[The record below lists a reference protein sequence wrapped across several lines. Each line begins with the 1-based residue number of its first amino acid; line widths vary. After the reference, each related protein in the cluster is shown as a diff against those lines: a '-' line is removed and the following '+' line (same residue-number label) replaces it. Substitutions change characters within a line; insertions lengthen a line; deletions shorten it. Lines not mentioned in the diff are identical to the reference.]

1 MRCKSV
7 GEGVQ
12 RLDIHQKVQGTRK
25 YPQDFNMEGQ
35 LYAKV
40 VWSAHPHAVVKKIDV
55 TAAEVAPGV
64 VKVLTYKDVP
74 VNEYGINIRDQH
86 VLAPEGG
93 KVRWVGDRIAIV
105 VAQTRAQAERAAR
118 LVEVEYEPLPVVTDP
133 RQAMQP
139 GAPLVHEDRDSNILR
154 HIPIRKGDV
163 EQGFAQADVIVEGYY
178 TTHYV
183 EHAYMQPDA
192 ALGFIDDQG
201 RVTVISACQWPHDDL
216 HQIAHMLDL
225 PKDQLREI
233 VPSVGGAF
241 GGREDMYIQH
251 LAALCAFVLRR
262 PVKIIFDREEVTQRT
277 GKRHPFYMRHRT
289 GATRDGR
296 LVAAEVELI
305 SDAGA
310 YASTSIPVLNN
321 AATFAVGPYKV
332 PNARI
337 DAYTV
342 YTNNAVTMAMRGFG
356 ATQPPMGY
364 ESQMDK
370 LAEALGMDPV
380 ELRMK
385 NLLEPGDIAVTG
397 NVMSGETGVRETLRQ
412 AALAAGWRQESERWI
427 KPELGSPSAPYKRRG
442 IGVAVAYKNVGYSL
456 GFDDKASAHVTLTLA
471 ESGEITRALVKIAS
485 VEVGQGVLTALAQI
499 AADTLGV
506 DVSKVRMAYLDTA
519 DTPDAGSSSAS
530 RHVFISGN
538 AVHRACLMAK
548 EKWEAALRAETG
560 EPHVEAE
567 YTFRGRSVRATTPF
581 APETGE
587 CEPHISYSFATQI
600 ALVEVDTETGETDIL
615 KFWTAA
621 DAGKVVNP
629 PMYFGQQAGGVHMGV
644 GYALTEHYIQQDSR
658 PRTRRFSEYHI
669 PTVLDMPRQF
679 ESIAV
684 ESAPD
689 PNGPFGATGLGE
701 TPTLPT
707 APAITNAIHDAVGVW
722 IDDLPANAERV
733 WHALQAHTAKVQH
746 KRN

>member
-1 MRCKSV
+1 MRHRIV
-7 GEGVQ
+7 GKGVQ
-12 RLDIHQKVQGTRK
+12 RLDIYQKVRGARK

-35 LYAKV
+35 LYARV
-40 VWSAHPHAVVKKIDV
+40 VWSAHPHAMVKRIDIA
-55 TAAEVAPGV
+55 AAEAAPGV

-74 VNEYGINIRDQH
+74 VNEYGINIHDQH
-86 VLAPEGG
+86 VLAAEGG

-105 VAQTRAQAERAAR
+105 VAETHAQAERAAE
-118 LVEVEYEPLPVVTDP
+118 LVQVEYELLPVVTDP
-133 RQAMQP
+133 RQAMRP
-139 GAPLVHEDRDSNILR
+139 EAPLVHEDHENNVLH
-154 HIPIRKGDV
+154 HISIRRGDV
-163 EQGFAQADVIVEGYY
+163 EQGFAQADVIVESDY
-178 TTHYV
+178 TTHFV

-192 ALGFIDDQG
+192 ALGYIDEQG
-201 RVTVISACQWPHDDL
+201 RVTVISSCQWPHDDL
-216 HQIAHMLDL
+216 HQIARMLNL
-225 PKDQLREI
+225 PEDSLREI

-277 GKRHPFYMRHRT
+277 GKRHPFYMRYRT

-321 AATFAVGPYKV
+321 AVTFAVGPYKV
-332 PNARI
+332 PNARVA
-337 DAYTV
+337 AYTV
-342 YTNNAVTMAMRGFG
+342 HTNNAVTMAMRGFG

-370 LAEALGMDPV
+370 LAQALGMDPV

-385 NLLEPGDIAVTG
+385 NLLEPGDVAVTG
-397 NVMSGETGVRETLRQ
+397 NVMTGETGVRETLHQ
-412 AALAAGWRQESERWI
+412 AALAAGWREESDHWI
-427 KPELGSPSAPYKRRG
+427 KPDIGVPSAPHKRRG
-442 IGVAVAYKNVGYSL
+442 IGVAVAYKNVGFSL
-456 GFDDKASAHVTLTLA
+456 GFDDRSSAHVELTLA
-471 ESGEITRALVKIAS
+471 ESGEIARALVKIAS

-506 DVSKVRMAYLDTA
+506 DLGRVRMAYVDTA
-519 DTPDAGSSSAS
+519 NVPDAGSSSAS
-530 RHVFISGN
+530 RHVFMSGG
-538 AVHRACLMAK
+538 AVHRACQAAK
-548 EKWEAALRAETG
+548 EKWEAVLRAESG
-560 EPHVEAE
+560 ETHIEAK

-581 APETGE
+581 APETGQ
-587 CEPHISYSFATQI
+587 CEPHISYSYATQI

-615 KFWTAA
+615 RFWAAA

-629 PMYFGQQAGGVHMGV
+629 PLYFGQQAGGVHMGV
-644 GYALTEHYIQQDSR
+644 GYALTENYIQQDGR
-658 PRTRRFSEYHI
+658 PHTRRFSEYHI
-669 PTVLDMPRQF
+669 PTVLDMPREFQ
-679 ESIAV
+679 SIAV

-707 APAITNAIHDAVGVW
+707 APAITNAIHDAAGVW

-733 WHALQAHTAKVQH
+733 WRALQGHTAKE
-746 KRN
+746 

>member
-1 MRCKSV
+1 MRYRAV
-7 GEGVQ
+7 GESVQ
-12 RLDIHQKVQGTRK
+12 RLDIHQKVQGSRK

-40 VWSAHPHAVVKKIDV
+40 VWSAHPHALVKKVDIA
-55 TAAEVAPGV
+55 AAEAAPGV

-74 VNEYGINIRDQH
+74 VNEYGINIADQH

-93 KVRWVGDRIAIV
+93 KVRWVGDRIVIV
-105 VAQTRAQAERAAR
+105 VAETQAQAERAAE
-118 LVEVEYEPLPVVTDP
+118 LVQVAYEPLPVVTDP

-139 GAPLVHEDRDSNILR
+139 GAPLVHEDRESNILH
-154 HIPIRKGDV
+154 HIPVRKGDM

-192 ALGFIDDQG
+192 ALGYIDDQG
-201 RVTVISACQWPHDDL
+201 RVTVISSCQWPHDDL
-216 HQIAHMLDL
+216 HQMAHILDL
-225 PKDQLREI
+225 PEDSLREI

-241 GGREDMYIQH
+241 GGREDMHIQH
-251 LAALCAFVLRR
+251 LAALGAFVLRR
-262 PVKIIFDREEVTQRT
+262 PIKIIFDREEVTQRT
-277 GKRHPFYMRHRT
+277 GKRHPFYLRHRT
-289 GATRDGR
+289 GATGDGR
-296 LVAAEVELI
+296 LVAAEVEVI

-310 YASTSIPVLNN
+310 YASTSIPVLAN

-332 PNARI
+332 PNARV
-337 DAYTV
+337 DAYAV

-356 ATQPPMGY
+356 ATQVPMGY
-364 ESQMDK
+364 EPQMDK

-385 NLLEPGDIAVTG
+385 NLLEPGDVAVTG
-397 NVMSGETGVRETLRQ
+397 NVMTEETGVKETLRQ
-412 AALAAGWRQESERWI
+412 AALAAGWRQEGERWV
-427 KPELGSPSAPYKRRG
+427 KPELGAPSAPHKRRG
-442 IGVAVAYKNVGYSL
+442 IGVAIGYKNVGYSL
-456 GFDDKASAHVTLTLA
+456 GFEDKSSAHVELTLA
-471 ESGEITRALVKIAS
+471 ESGEIARALVKIAS

-506 DVSKVRMAYLDTA
+506 DLSKVRMAYLDTA
-519 DTPDAGSSSAS
+519 NVPDAGSSSAS
-530 RHVFISGN
+530 RHVFMSGG
-538 AVHRACLMAK
+538 AVHRACQAAR
-548 EKWEAALRAETG
+548 EKWEAVLRAETG
-560 EPHVEAE
+560 ETHVETE

-581 APETGE
+581 APETGQ
-587 CEPHISYSFATQI
+587 CEPHISYSYATQI
-600 ALVEVDTETGETDIL
+600 ALVEVDTETGETDL
-615 KFWTAA
+615 LHFWAAA

-644 GYALTEHYIQQDSR
+644 GYALTEHYIQREGR

-679 ESIAV
+679 QSIAV

-707 APAITNAIHDAVGVW
+707 APAITNAIHDAAGVW

-733 WHALQAHTAKVQH
+733 WRALQGHLE
-746 KRN
+746 RP

>member
-1 MRCKSV
+1 MRHKTV

-12 RLDIHQKVQGTRK
+12 RLDIHQKVQGSRK
-25 YPQDFNMEGQ
+25 YPQDFSMEGQ

-40 VWSAHPHAVVKKIDV
+40 VWSAHPHAIVKKVDIA
-55 TAAEVAPGV
+55 AAEAAPGV
-64 VKVLTYKDVP
+64 VKVLTYEDVP
-74 VNEYGINIRDQH
+74 VNEYGINIADQH

-105 VAQTRAQAERAAR
+105 VAETQAQAERAAE
-118 LVEVEYEPLPVVTDP
+118 LVQVEYEPLPVVTDP
-133 RQAMQP
+133 RQAMQL
-139 GAPLVHEDRDSNILR
+139 GAPLVHEDRESNILH
-154 HIPIRKGDV
+154 HIPIRRGDV
-163 EQGFAQADVIVEGYY
+163 EQGFAQADVIVESYY

-192 ALGFIDDQG
+192 ALGYIDDQG

-225 PKDQLREI
+225 PEDSLREI

-241 GGREDMYIQH
+241 GGREDMHIQH

-277 GKRHPFYMRHRT
+277 GKRHPFYLRHRT
-289 GATRDGR
+289 GATRDGQ
-296 LVAAEVELI
+296 LVAAEVEVI

-310 YASTSIPVLNN
+310 YASTSIIVLNN
-321 AATFAVGPYKV
+321 AATFALGPYKV

-342 YTNNAVTMAMRGFG
+342 HTNNAVTMAMRGFG

-397 NVMSGETGVRETLRQ
+397 NVMTEETGVKETLHQ
-412 AALAAGWRQESERWI
+412 AALAAGWRQEGERWV
-427 KPELGSPSAPYKRRG
+427 KPELGAPSAPHKGRG
-442 IGVAVAYKNVGYSL
+442 IGVAIGYKNVGFSL
-456 GFDDKASAHVTLTLA
+456 GFDDKSSAHVELTLA
-471 ESGEITRALVKIAS
+471 ESGEIARVLVKIAS

-506 DVSKVRMAYLDTA
+506 DLSRVRLAYLDTA
-519 DTPDAGSSSAS
+519 NVPDAGSSSAS
-530 RHVFISGN
+530 RHVFVSGG
-538 AVHRACLMAK
+538 AVHRACLAAR
-548 EKWEAALRAETG
+548 EKWEAVLRAETG
-560 EPHVEAE
+560 ETHVETE

-581 APETGE
+581 APETGQ
-587 CEPHISYSFATQI
+587 CEPHISYSYATQI

-615 KFWTAA
+615 HFWAVA

-644 GYALTEHYIQQDSR
+644 GYALTEHYIQQDGR

-669 PTVLDMPRQF
+669 PTVLDMPHQF
-679 ESIAV
+679 QSIAV

-733 WHALQAHTAKVQH
+733 WWALQAHARKELIAL
-746 KRN
+746 

>member
-1 MRCKSV
+1 MRRKTV

-12 RLDIHQKVQGTRK
+12 RLDIHQKVQGARK

-40 VWSAHPHAVVKKIDV
+40 VWSAYPHAIVKKIDI
-55 TAAEVAPGV
+55 TAAETAPGV
-64 VKVLTYKDVP
+64 VKVLTYRDVP
-74 VNEYGINIRDQH
+74 LNEYGINIADQH

-105 VAQTRAQAERAAR
+105 VAEAQAQAERAAE
-118 LVEVEYEPLPVVTDP
+118 LAQVEYEPLPVVIDP

-139 GAPLVHEDRDSNILR
+139 GTPLVHEDRESNILH
-154 HIPIRKGDV
+154 HISIRRGDV
-163 EQGFAQADVIVEGYY
+163 EQGFAQAGVIVEGYY

-192 ALGFIDDQG
+192 ALGYIDDQG
-201 RVTVISACQWPHDDL
+201 RVTVISSCQWPHDDL
-216 HQIAHMLDL
+216 HQIAHMLNL
-225 PKDQLREI
+225 PEDSLREI

-241 GGREDMYIQH
+241 GGREDMHIQH
-251 LAALCAFVLRR
+251 LVALCAFVLRR

-296 LVAAEVELI
+296 LVAAEVEVI

-310 YASTSIPVLNN
+310 YASTSIPVLAN

-332 PNARI
+332 PNASVE
-337 DAYTV
+337 AYAV

-356 ATQPPMGY
+356 ATQVPMGY

-380 ELRMK
+380 ALRMK

-397 NVMSGETGVRETLRQ
+397 NVMTKETGVKETLRQ
-412 AALAAGWRQESERWI
+412 AALSAGWRQEGESWI
-427 KPELGSPSAPYKRRG
+427 KPEIGAPSAPHKRRG
-442 IGVAVAYKNVGYSL
+442 IGVAVGYKNVGYSL
-456 GFDDKASAHVTLTLA
+456 GFDDKSSAHVELTLA
-471 ESGEITRALVKIAS
+471 ESGEIARALVKIAA

-506 DVSKVRMAYLDTA
+506 DLSKVRMAYLDTA
-519 DTPDAGSSSAS
+519 NVPDAGSSSAS
-530 RHVFISGN
+530 RHVFMSGN
-538 AVHRACLMAK
+538 AVHRACQAAK
-548 EKWEAALRAETG
+548 ERWEAVLRAETG
-560 EPHVEAE
+560 ETHVKTE
-567 YTFRGRSVRATTPF
+567 YTFWGRSVRLTTPF
-581 APETGE
+581 DPQTGE
-587 CEPHISYSFATQI
+587 CEPHISYTYATQI

-615 KFWTAA
+615 NFWTAA

-629 PMYFGQQAGGVHMGV
+629 QMYFGQQAGGVHMGV
-644 GYALTEHYIQQDSR
+644 GYALTEHYIQQDGR

-669 PTVLDMPRQF
+669 PTVLDMPREF

-689 PNGPFGATGLGE
+689 PNGPFGATGMGE
-701 TPTLPT
+701 TTTLPT
-707 APAITNAIHDAVGVW
+707 APAITNAIHDAVKVW
-722 IDDLPANAERV
+722 IDDLPAIPERV
-733 WHALQAHTAKVQH
+733 WRALQGHAVEE
-746 KRN
+746 

>member
-1 MRCKSV
+1 
-7 GEGVQ
+7 VQ
-12 RLDIHQKVQGTRK
+12 RLDIHQKVRGSRK
-25 YPQDFNMEGQ
+25 YPQDFNMEDQ
-35 LYAKV
+35 FYAKV
-40 VWSAHPHAVVKKIDV
+40 VWSAHPHAIVKKVDI
-55 TAAEVAPGV
+55 TAAEAAPGV

-74 VNEYGINIRDQH
+74 INEYGINIADQH

-105 VAQTRAQAERAAR
+105 VAETQAQAERAAE
-118 LVEVEYEPLPVVTDP
+118 LVRVEYEPLPVVTDP
-133 RQAMQP
+133 RQAMQA
-139 GAPLVHEDRDSNILR
+139 GASLVHEDRESNILH
-154 HIPIRKGDV
+154 HIPVRKGDV
-163 EQGFAQADVIVEGYY
+163 EQGFAQADVIVESYY

-192 ALGFIDDQG
+192 ALGYIDDQG
-201 RVTVISACQWPHDDL
+201 RVTVISSCQWPHDDL

-225 PKDQLREI
+225 PEDSLREI

-241 GGREDMYIQH
+241 GGREDMHIQH
-251 LAALCAFVLRR
+251 LAALGAFVLRR
-262 PVKIIFDREEVTQRT
+262 PIKIIFDREEVTQRT
-277 GKRHPFYMRHRT
+277 GKRHPFYLRHRT
-289 GATRDGR
+289 GATHDGR
-296 LVAAEVELI
+296 LIAAEVEVI

-310 YASTSIPVLNN
+310 YASTSIPVLAN

-332 PNARI
+332 PNARV
-337 DAYTV
+337 DAYAV

-356 ATQPPMGY
+356 ATQVPMGY
-364 ESQMDK
+364 EPQMDK

-385 NLLEPGDIAVTG
+385 NLLEPGDLAVTG
-397 NVMSGETGVRETLRQ
+397 NVMTEETGVKETLRQ
-412 AALAAGWRQESERWI
+412 AALAAGWRQEGERWV
-427 KPELGSPSAPYKRRG
+427 KPELGAPSAPHKRRG
-442 IGVAVAYKNVGYSL
+442 IGVGIGYKNVGYSL
-456 GFDDKASAHVTLTLA
+456 GFEDKSSAHVELTLA
-471 ESGEITRALVKIAS
+471 ESGEIAQALVKIAS

-499 AADTLGV
+499 AADTLSV
-506 DVSKVRMAYLDTA
+506 DLSKVRMAYLDTA
-519 DTPDAGSSSAS
+519 NVPDAGSSSAS
-530 RHVFISGN
+530 RHVFMSGG
-538 AVHRACLMAK
+538 AVHRACQAAR
-548 EKWEAALRAETG
+548 EKWEAVLRAETG
-560 EPHVEAE
+560 ETHVEME

-581 APETGE
+581 APETGQ
-587 CEPHISYSFATQI
+587 CEPHISYSYATQI

-615 KFWTAA
+615 HFWAAA

-644 GYALTEHYIQQDSR
+644 GYALTEHYIQQEGR

-679 ESIAV
+679 QSIAV

-733 WHALQAHTAKVQH
+733 WRALQGHLE
-746 KRN
+746 RP

>member
-1 MRCKSV
+1 MRRKVV

-12 RLDIHQKVQGTRK
+12 RLDIHQKTQGARK

-40 VWSAHPHAVVKKIDV
+40 VWSASPHAIVKRIDIA
-55 TAAEVAPGV
+55 AAEAAPSV

-74 VNEYGINIRDQH
+74 VNEYGINTPDQH

-105 VAQTRAQAERAAR
+105 VAETQAQAERAAG
-118 LVEVEYEPLPVVTDP
+118 LVQVEYEPLPVVTDP

-139 GAPLVHEDRDSNILR
+139 GAPLVHEDRESNILH
-154 HIPIRKGDV
+154 HIPIRRGDV
-163 EQGFAQADVIVEGYY
+163 KQGFAQADVIVENYY
-178 TTHYV
+178 ITHYV

-192 ALGFIDDQG
+192 ALGYIDDQG

-216 HQIAHMLDL
+216 HQIAHVLDL
-225 PKDQLREI
+225 PEDQLREI

-241 GGREDMYIQH
+241 GGREDMHIQH

-321 AATFAVGPYKV
+321 AATFAVGPYRV
-332 PNARI
+332 PNACI

-356 ATQPPMGY
+356 ATQVPMGY
-364 ESQMDK
+364 EPQIDK
-370 LAEALGMDPV
+370 LAEALEMDPV

-385 NLLEPGDIAVTG
+385 NLLEPGDTAVTG
-397 NVMSGETGVRETLRQ
+397 NVMTEETGVKETLRQ
-412 AALAAGWRQESERWI
+412 AALAAGWRQEGEHWI
-427 KPELGSPSAPYKRRG
+427 KPELGAPSAPHKRRG
-442 IGVAVAYKNVGYSL
+442 IGVAIGYKNVGFSL
-456 GFDDKASAHVTLTLA
+456 GFVDKSSAHVELTLA
-471 ESGEITRALVKIAS
+471 ESGEIARALVKIAS

-506 DVSKVRMAYLDTA
+506 DLSRVRMAYTDTA
-519 DTPDAGSSSAS
+519 NVPDAGSSSAS
-530 RHVFISGN
+530 RHVFMSGG
-538 AVHRACLMAK
+538 AVHRACLAARQ
-548 EKWEAALRAETG
+548 KWEAILRAETG
-560 EPHVEAE
+560 ETHIEAKH
-567 YTFRGRSVRATTPF
+567 TFRGRSVRATTPF
-581 APETGE
+581 APETGQ
-587 CEPHISYSFATQI
+587 CEPHISYSYATQI

-615 KFWTAA
+615 NFWAAA

-644 GYALTEHYIQQDSR
+644 GYALTEHYVQQDGR

-669 PTVLDMPRQF
+669 PTVLDMPREFQ
-679 ESIAV
+679 SIAV

-733 WHALQAHTAKVQH
+733 WRALQGHTAEE
-746 KRN
+746 

>member
-1 MRCKSV
+1 MRRKTV

-12 RLDIHQKVQGTRK
+12 RLDIHQKVQGARK

-35 LYAKV
+35 LHAKV
-40 VWSAHPHAVVKKIDV
+40 VWSAHPHAIVKKVDI
-55 TAAEVAPGV
+55 TAAEAMPGV

-74 VNEYGINIRDQH
+74 INEYGINIADHH
-86 VLAPEGG
+86 VLTPEGG

-105 VAQTRAQAERAAR
+105 VAETWAQAERAAE
-118 LVEVEYEPLPVVTDP
+118 LAQVEYEPLPVVTDP

-139 GAPLVHEDRDSNILR
+139 DAPLVHKDRERNILY

-163 EQGFAQADVIVEGYY
+163 EQGFAQANVIVESYY
-178 TTHYV
+178 TTHCV

-192 ALGFIDDQG
+192 ALGYIDDQG
-201 RVTVISACQWPHDDL
+201 RVTVISACQWPQDDL
-216 HQIAHMLDL
+216 HQIAHVLNL
-225 PKDQLREI
+225 PEDQLREI

-241 GGREDMYIQH
+241 GGREDMHIQH

-296 LVAAEVELI
+296 LIAAEVEVI

-310 YASTSIPVLNN
+310 YASTSIPVLAN

-332 PNARI
+332 PNASVE
-337 DAYTV
+337 AYAV
-342 YTNNAVTMAMRGFG
+342 YTNNAVAMAMRGFG
-356 ATQPPMGY
+356 ATQVPMGY

-385 NLLEPGDIAVTG
+385 NLLEPGEIAVTG
-397 NVMSGETGVRETLRQ
+397 NVMTEETGVKETLRQ
-412 AALAAGWRQESERWI
+412 AALAAGWRQEEETWI
-427 KPELGSPSAPYKRRG
+427 KPEIGVPSASHKRRG
-442 IGVAVAYKNVGYSL
+442 IGVAIGYKNVGYSL
-456 GFDDKASAHVTLTLA
+456 GFDDKSSAHVELTLA
-471 ESGEITRALVKIAS
+471 ESGEIARALVKIAS

-506 DVSKVRMAYLDTA
+506 DLSRVRMAYLDTA
-519 DTPDAGSSSAS
+519 NVPDAGSSSAS
-530 RHVFISGN
+530 RHVFMSGG
-538 AVHRACLMAK
+538 AVHRACLAAR
-548 EKWEAALRAETG
+548 EKWEGVLRAETG
-560 EPHVEAE
+560 ETHVEAQ
-567 YTFRGRSVRATTPF
+567 YTFWGRSVRATTPF
-581 APETGE
+581 AAETGQ
-587 CEPHISYSFATQI
+587 CEPHISYSYATQI

-615 KFWTAA
+615 NFWAAA

-629 PMYFGQQAGGVHMGV
+629 VMYFGQQAGGVHMGV
-644 GYALTEHYIQQDSR
+644 GYALTEHYIQQDGR

-733 WHALQAHTAKVQH
+733 WRALQGHSAEE
-746 KRN
+746 

>member
-1 MRCKSV
+1 MGRRFV

-12 RLDIHQKVQGTRK
+12 RLDIHQKVQGARK

-40 VWSAHPHAVVKKIDV
+40 VWSAHPHAVVKKVDI
-55 TAAEVAPGV
+55 AAAGAVPGV

-74 VNEYGINIRDQH
+74 VNEYGINIADHH

-105 VAQTRAQAERAAR
+105 VAETQAQAARAAE
-118 LVEVEYEPLPVVTDP
+118 LVQVEYEPLPVVTDP

-139 GAPLVHEDRDSNILR
+139 GAPLVHKDRENNIL
-154 HIPIRKGDV
+154 HYILIHKGDV

-178 TTHYV
+178 TTHCV

-192 ALGFIDDQG
+192 ALGYIDDQG
-201 RVTVISACQWPHDDL
+201 RVTVISACQWPQDDL
-216 HQIAHMLDL
+216 RQIARMLDL
-225 PKDQLREI
+225 PEDQLREI

-241 GGREDMYIQH
+241 GGREDMHIQH

-262 PVKIIFDREEVTQRT
+262 PVKIVFDREEVTQRT

-289 GATRDGR
+289 GATRDGQ
-296 LVAAEVELI
+296 LVAAEVEII

-310 YASTSIPVLNN
+310 YASTSIPVLSN

-332 PNARI
+332 PNAHV
-337 DAYTV
+337 DAYSV

-356 ATQPPMGY
+356 ATQVPMGY
-364 ESQMDK
+364 EPQMDK

-397 NVMSGETGVRETLRQ
+397 NVMTEETGVKETLRQ
-412 AALAAGWRQESERWI
+412 AALAAGWRQEGERWI
-427 KPELGSPSAPYKRRG
+427 KPELGAPSAPHKRRG
-442 IGVAVAYKNVGYSL
+442 IGLAIGYKNVGYSL
-456 GFDDKASAHVTLTLA
+456 GFGDKSSAHVELTLA
-471 ESGEITRALVKIAS
+471 ESGEIARALVKIAS

-499 AADTLGV
+499 AADTLGL
-506 DVSKVRMAYLDTA
+506 DVGRVRMAYLDTA
-519 DTPDAGSSSAS
+519 NVPDAGSSSAS
-530 RHVFISGN
+530 RHVFMSGN
-538 AVHRACLMAK
+538 AVRRACQEAK
-548 EKWEAALRAETG
+548 EKWEAVLRAETG
-560 EPHVEAE
+560 ETHVQAE

-581 APETGE
+581 APETGQ
-587 CEPHISYSFATQI
+587 CEPHISYTYATQI
-600 ALVEVDTETGETDIL
+600 ALVEVDTETGETDL
-615 KFWTAA
+615 LNFWASV
-621 DAGKVVNP
+621 DAGTVVNP
-629 PMYFGQQAGGVHMGV
+629 QMYFGQQAGGVHMGV
-644 GYALTEHYIQQDSR
+644 GYALTEHYIQRGGR

-679 ESIAV
+679 QSIAV

-689 PNGPFGATGLGE
+689 PKGPFGATGMGE
-701 TPTLPT
+701 TTTLPT

-733 WHALQAHTAKVQH
+733 WRALQEHTTGE
-746 KRN
+746 

>member
-1 MRCKSV
+1 
-7 GEGVQ
+7 
-12 RLDIHQKVQGTRK
+12 
-25 YPQDFNMEGQ
+25 
-35 LYAKV
+35 
-40 VWSAHPHAVVKKIDV
+40 
-55 TAAEVAPGV
+55 
-64 VKVLTYKDVP
+64 
-74 VNEYGINIRDQH
+74 
-86 VLAPEGG
+86 
-93 KVRWVGDRIAIV
+93 VRWVGDRIAIV
-105 VAQTRAQAERAAR
+105 VAETQAQAERAAE
-118 LVEVEYEPLPVVTDP
+118 LVQVEYEPLPVVTDP

-139 GAPLVHEDRDSNILR
+139 GAPLVHESRESNILH
-154 HIPIRKGDV
+154 HIPIRRGDV
-163 EQGFAQADVIVEGYY
+163 EQGFAQADVIVESYY
-178 TTHYV
+178 ATHYV

-192 ALGFIDDQG
+192 ALGYIDDQG
-201 RVTVISACQWPHDDL
+201 RVTVISSCQWPQDDL

-225 PKDQLREI
+225 PEDQLREI

-251 LAALCAFVLRR
+251 VAALCAFVLRR

-277 GKRHPFYMRHRT
+277 GKRHPFYMHYRT

-296 LVAAEVELI
+296 LIAAEVEVI

-370 LAEALGMDPV
+370 LSEALGMDPV
-380 ELRMK
+380 ELRLK

-397 NVMSGETGVRETLRQ
+397 NVMTEETGAKETLRQ
-412 AALAAGWRQESERWI
+412 AALAAGWRQEGEHWI
-427 KPELGSPSAPYKRRG
+427 KPDIGTPSALHRRRG
-442 IGVAVAYKNVGYSL
+442 IGVAVAHKNVGYSL
-456 GFDDKASAHVTLTLA
+456 AFDDKSSAQVALTLA
-471 ESGEITRALVKIAS
+471 ESGEVARTLVKIAS
-485 VEVGQGVLTALAQI
+485 IEVGQGVLTALAQI

-506 DVSKVRMAYLDTA
+506 DLSKVRMAYLDTA
-519 DTPDAGSSSAS
+519 NVPDAGSSSAS

-538 AVHRACLMAK
+538 AVHRACQVAK
-548 EKWEAALRAETG
+548 EKWEAVLRAETG
-560 EPHVEAE
+560 ESHVEAA
-567 YTFRGRSVRATTPF
+567 YTFQGRDVRATTPF
-581 APETGE
+581 APETGQ
-587 CEPHISYSFATQI
+587 CEPHISYSYATQI
-600 ALVEVDTETGETDIL
+600 ALVEVDTETGETDL
-615 KFWTAA
+615 LSFWTAA
-621 DAGKVVNP
+621 DAGRVVNP
-629 PMYFGQQAGGVHMGV
+629 MMYFGQQAGGVHMGV
-644 GYALTEHYIQQDSR
+644 GYALTEHYIQQDGR

-679 ESIAV
+679 QSIAV

-722 IDDLPANAERV
+722 IDNLPANAERV
-733 WHALQAHTAKVQH
+733 WRALQGHTAEEQH
-746 KRN
+746 R

>member
-1 MRCKSV
+1 MRYRAV
-7 GEGVQ
+7 GESVQ
-12 RLDIHQKVQGTRK
+12 RLDIHQKVQGSRK
-25 YPQDFNMEGQ
+25 YPQDFNKEGQ

-40 VWSAHPHAVVKKIDV
+40 VWSAHPHAIVKKVDIA
-55 TAAEVAPGV
+55 AAEAAPGV

-74 VNEYGINIRDQH
+74 VNEYGINIADQH

-105 VAQTRAQAERAAR
+105 VAETQAQAERAAE
-118 LVEVEYEPLPVVTDP
+118 LVQVAYEPLPVVTDP

-139 GAPLVHEDRDSNILR
+139 GAPLVHEDRESNILH
-154 HIPIRKGDV
+154 HIPVRKGDM

-192 ALGFIDDQG
+192 ALGYIDDQG
-201 RVTVISACQWPHDDL
+201 RVTVISSCQWPHDDL
-216 HQIAHMLDL
+216 HQMAHILDL
-225 PKDQLREI
+225 PEDSLREI

-241 GGREDMYIQH
+241 GGREDMHIQH
-251 LAALCAFVLRR
+251 LAALGAFVLRC

-277 GKRHPFYMRHRT
+277 GKRHPFYLRHRT
-289 GATRDGR
+289 GATRHGR
-296 LVAAEVELI
+296 LVAAEVEVI

-310 YASTSIPVLNN
+310 YASTSIPVLAN

-332 PNARI
+332 PHARV
-337 DAYTV
+337 DAYAV

-356 ATQPPMGY
+356 ATQVPMGY
-364 ESQMDK
+364 EPQMDK

-397 NVMSGETGVRETLRQ
+397 NVMTEETGVKETLRQ
-412 AALAAGWRQESERWI
+412 AALAAGWRQEGERWV
-427 KPELGSPSAPYKRRG
+427 KPELGGPSAPQKRRG
-442 IGVAVAYKNVGYSL
+442 IGVAIGYKNVGYSL
-456 GFDDKASAHVTLTLA
+456 GFDDKSSAHVGLTLA
-471 ESGEITRALVKIAS
+471 ESGEIARALVKIAS

-499 AADTLGV
+499 AADTLSV
-506 DVSKVRMAYLDTA
+506 DLSKVRMAYLDTA
-519 DTPDAGSSSAS
+519 NVPDAGSSSAS
-530 RHVFISGN
+530 RHVFMSGG
-538 AVHRACLMAK
+538 AVHRACLAAR
-548 EKWEAALRAETG
+548 EKWEAVLRAETG
-560 EPHVEAE
+560 ESHVETE

-581 APETGE
+581 APETGQ
-587 CEPHISYSFATQI
+587 CEPHISYSYATQI

-615 KFWTAA
+615 HFWTAA

-644 GYALTEHYIQQDSR
+644 GYALTEHYIQQEGR

-679 ESIAV
+679 QSIAV

-733 WHALQAHTAKVQH
+733 WRALQGHISGG
-746 KRN
+746 NS

>member
-1 MRCKSV
+1 MRHKTV

-12 RLDIHQKVQGTRK
+12 RLDIYQKVQGTRK

-40 VWSAHPHAVVKKIDV
+40 VWSAHPHAIVKKIDV
-55 TAAEVAPGV
+55 AAAQAAPGV

-74 VNEYGINIRDQH
+74 VNEYGINTPDQH

-105 VAQTRAQAERAAR
+105 VAETKAQAERAAG
-118 LVEVEYEPLPVVTDP
+118 LVQVEYEPLPVVTDP

-139 GAPLVHEDRDSNILR
+139 GAPLVHEDRESNILH

-163 EQGFAQADVIVEGYY
+163 EQGFAQADVIVESYY

-192 ALGFIDDQG
+192 ALGYIDDQG

-216 HQIAHMLDL
+216 HQMAHMLNL
-225 PKDQLREI
+225 PEDNLREI

-241 GGREDMYIQH
+241 GGREDMHIQH

-310 YASTSIPVLNN
+310 YVSTSIPVLNN

-332 PNARI
+332 PNACI

-370 LAEALGMDPV
+370 LAEALGLDPV

-397 NVMSGETGVRETLRQ
+397 NVMTEETGVKETLRQ
-412 AALAAGWRQESERWI
+412 AALAAGWRQEGERWS
-427 KPELGSPSAPYKRRG
+427 KPDIGAPSAPHKRRG
-442 IGVAVAYKNVGYSL
+442 IGVAIGYKNVGYSL
-456 GFDDKASAHVTLTLA
+456 GFDDKSSAQVTLTLA
-471 ESGEITRALVKIAS
+471 ESGEIARVLVKIAS
-485 VEVGQGVLTALAQI
+485 IEVGQGVLTALAQI

-506 DVSKVRMAYLDTA
+506 DLSRVRMAYLDTA
-519 DTPDAGSSSAS
+519 NVPDAGSSSAS
-530 RHVFISGN
+530 RHVFMSGN
-538 AVHRACLMAK
+538 AVHRACQAAR
-548 EKWEAALRAETG
+548 EKWEAVLRAETG
-560 EPHVEAE
+560 ETHVEAE

-587 CEPHISYSFATQI
+587 CEPHISYSYATQI
-600 ALVEVDTETGETDIL
+600 ALVEVDTETGETDL
-615 KFWTAA
+615 LNFWTAA

-629 PMYFGQQAGGVHMGV
+629 ATYFGQQAGGVHMGV
-644 GYALTEHYIQQDSR
+644 GYALTEHYIQQDGR

-669 PTVLDMPRQF
+669 PTVLDMPREF

-722 IDDLPANAERV
+722 IDNLPATSERV
-733 WHALQAHTAKVQH
+733 WRALQGHTAEE
-746 KRN
+746 

>member
-1 MRCKSV
+1 M
-7 GEGVQ
+7 
-12 RLDIHQKVQGTRK
+12 
-25 YPQDFNMEGQ
+25 
-35 LYAKV
+35 
-40 VWSAHPHAVVKKIDV
+40 
-55 TAAEVAPGV
+55 
-64 VKVLTYKDVP
+64 
-74 VNEYGINIRDQH
+74 
-86 VLAPEGG
+86 
-93 KVRWVGDRIAIV
+93 GDRIAIV
-105 VAQTRAQAERAAR
+105 VAETWVQAERAAG

-139 GAPLVHEDRDSNILR
+139 GAPLVHEDRESNILH

-163 EQGFAQADVIVEGYY
+163 AQGFAQADVIVESHY

-192 ALGFIDDQG
+192 ALGYIDDQG
-201 RVTVISACQWPHDDL
+201 RVTVISSCQWPHDDL
-216 HQIAHMLDL
+216 HQMAHMLDL
-225 PKDQLREI
+225 PEDQLREI

-241 GGREDMYIQH
+241 GGREDMHIQH

-277 GKRHPFYMRHRT
+277 GKRHPFYMRYRT

-296 LVAAEVELI
+296 LVAAEVEVI

-385 NLLEPGDIAVTG
+385 NLLEPGDVAVTG
-397 NVMSGETGVRETLRQ
+397 NVMTEETGVKETLRQ
-412 AALAAGWRQESERWI
+412 AALVAGWRQEGERWI
-427 KPELGSPSAPYKRRG
+427 KPDLGAASAPYKRRG

-456 GFDDKASAHVTLTLA
+456 AFEDKASAHVALTLA
-471 ESGEITRALVKIAS
+471 ESGEIARVLVKIAS
-485 VEVGQGVLTALAQI
+485 IEVGQGVLTALAQI

-506 DVSKVRMAYLDTA
+506 DLSKVRMAYLDTA
-519 DTPDAGSSSAS
+519 NVPDAGSSSAS
-530 RHVFISGN
+530 RHVFMSGG
-538 AVHRACLMAK
+538 AVHRACLAAK
-548 EKWEAALRAETG
+548 DRWEATLRAETG
-560 EPHVEAE
+560 ETHVEAE

-581 APETGE
+581 APETGQ
-587 CEPHISYSFATQI
+587 CEPHISYSYATQI

-615 KFWTAA
+615 HFWTAA

-644 GYALTEHYIQQDSR
+644 GYALTEHYIQQDGR

-733 WHALQAHTAKVQH
+733 WRALQGHTAEE
-746 KRN
+746 

>member
-1 MRCKSV
+1 MRQKTV

-12 RLDIHQKVQGTRK
+12 RLDIHQKVQGARK

-40 VWSAHPHAVVKKIDV
+40 VWSAHPHAIVKKIDIA
-55 TAAEVAPGV
+55 AAETVPGV
-64 VKVLTYKDVP
+64 VKALTYKDVP
-74 VNEYGINIRDQH
+74 VNEYGINVPDQH

-105 VAQTRAQAERAAR
+105 VAETWAQAERAAG
-118 LVEVEYEPLPVVTDP
+118 LVQVEYEPLPVVTDP

-139 GAPLVHEDRDSNILR
+139 GAPLVHEDRESNILH

-163 EQGFAQADVIVEGYY
+163 VQGFAQADVIVEGYY
-178 TTHYV
+178 TTHCV

-192 ALGFIDDQG
+192 ALGYIDDQG
-201 RVTVISACQWPHDDL
+201 RVTVISSCQWPHDDL

-225 PKDQLREI
+225 PEDQLREI

-241 GGREDMYIQH
+241 GGREDMHVQH

-289 GATRDGR
+289 GATRDGQ
-296 LVAAEVELI
+296 LVAAEVEVI

-310 YASTSIPVLNN
+310 YASTSIPVLAN

-332 PNARI
+332 PSARVE
-337 DAYTV
+337 AYAV

-356 ATQPPMGY
+356 ATQVPMGY

-370 LAEALGMDPV
+370 LAEVLNMDPV
-380 ELRMK
+380 ELRLK
-385 NLLEPGDIAVTG
+385 NLLELGDIAVTG
-397 NVMSGETGVRETLRQ
+397 NVMTEETGVKETLRQ
-412 AALAAGWRQESERWI
+412 AALAAGWRQEGERWI
-427 KPELGSPSAPYKRRG
+427 KPELGAPSAPHKQRG
-442 IGVAVAYKNVGYSL
+442 IGVAIGYKNVGFSL
-456 GFDDKASAHVTLTLA
+456 GFDDKSSAHVELTLA
-471 ESGEITRALVKIAS
+471 ESGEIARALVKIAS

-506 DVSKVRMAYLDTA
+506 DLSRVRMAYLDTA
-519 DTPDAGSSSAS
+519 NVPDAGSSSAS
-530 RHVFISGN
+530 RHVFMSGN
-538 AVHRACLMAK
+538 AVHRACQVAR
-548 EKWEAALRAETG
+548 EKWEAVLRAETG
-560 EPHVEAE
+560 ETHVEAD

-581 APETGE
+581 APETGQ
-587 CEPHISYSFATQI
+587 CEPHISYTYATQI
-600 ALVEVDTETGETDIL
+600 ALVEVDIETGETDIL
-615 KFWTAA
+615 NFWTAA
-621 DAGKVVNP
+621 DAGTVVNP
-629 PMYFGQQAGGVHMGV
+629 QMYFGQQAGGVHMGV
-644 GYALTEHYIQQDSR
+644 GYALTERYIQQDGR

-669 PTVLDMPRQF
+669 PTVLDMPCQF
-679 ESIAV
+679 QSIAV

-689 PNGPFGATGLGE
+689 PKGPFGATGMGE
-701 TPTLPT
+701 TTTLPT
-707 APAITNAIHDAVGVW
+707 APAITNAIHDAVEVW

-733 WHALQAHTAKVQH
+733 WRALQGHTAEE
-746 KRN
+746 

>member
-1 MRCKSV
+1 MRHRTV

-12 RLDIHQKVQGTRK
+12 RLDIHQKVQGARK
-25 YPQDFNMEGQ
+25 YPQDFSMEGQ

-40 VWSAHPHAVVKKIDV
+40 VWSAHPHAIVKKVDI
-55 TAAEVAPGV
+55 TAAEGAPGV
-64 VKVLTYKDVP
+64 VKVLIYKDVP
-74 VNEYGINIRDQH
+74 VNEYGINIADQH

-105 VAQTRAQAERAAR
+105 VAETQAQAERAAD
-118 LVEVEYEPLPVVTDP
+118 LVQVEYEPLPVVTDP

-139 GAPLVHEDRDSNILR
+139 SAPLVHEDRESNILH
-154 HIPIRKGDV
+154 HIRIRRGNV
-163 EQGFAQADVIVEGYY
+163 EQGFAQADVIVESYY

-192 ALGFIDDQG
+192 ALGYIDDQG

-216 HQIAHMLDL
+216 HQMAHILDL
-225 PKDQLREI
+225 PEDSLREI

-241 GGREDMYIQH
+241 GGREDMHIQH
-251 LAALCAFVLRR
+251 LAALCAFVLHR
-262 PVKIIFDREEVTQRT
+262 PVKIVFDREEVTQRT

-296 LVAAEVELI
+296 LVAAEVEVI

-310 YASTSIPVLNN
+310 YASTSIIVLSN

-370 LAEALGMDPV
+370 LAEALNMDPV

-385 NLLEPGDIAVTG
+385 NLLEPGDVAVTG
-397 NVMSGETGVRETLRQ
+397 NVMTEETGVKETLRQ
-412 AALAAGWRQESERWI
+412 AALAAGWRREGERWI
-427 KPELGSPSAPYKRRG
+427 KPEIGAPSAPHKRRG

-456 GFDDKASAHVTLTLA
+456 GFDDESSAHVALTLA
-471 ESGEITRALVKIAS
+471 ESGEIARALVKIAS

-506 DVSKVRMAYLDTA
+506 DSSRVRMAYVDTA
-519 DTPDAGSSSAS
+519 NVPDAGSSSAS
-530 RHVFISGN
+530 RHVFMSGN
-538 AVHRACLMAK
+538 AVHRACQAAR
-548 EKWEAALRAETG
+548 EKWEAVLHAETG
-560 EPHVEAE
+560 ETHVEAE
-567 YTFRGRSVRATTPF
+567 YAFRGRDVRATTPF
-581 APETGE
+581 AAETGQ
-587 CEPHISYSFATQI
+587 CEPHISYSYATQI
-600 ALVEVDTETGETDIL
+600 ALVEMDTETGETDIL
-615 KFWTAA
+615 NFWAAA

-644 GYALTEHYIQQDSR
+644 GYALTEHYIQQDGR

-733 WHALQAHTAKVQH
+733 WRALQVHLE
-746 KRN
+746 RP

>member
-1 MRCKSV
+1 MRHKTV

-12 RLDIHQKVQGTRK
+12 RLDIHQKVQGSRK

-40 VWSAHPHAVVKKIDV
+40 VWSAYPHAIVKKVDI
-55 TAAEVAPGV
+55 TAAEAAPGV

-74 VNEYGINIRDQH
+74 VNEYGINIADQH

-105 VAQTRAQAERAAR
+105 VAETQAQAERAAE
-118 LVEVEYEPLPVVTDP
+118 LVQVEYEPLPVVTDP

-139 GAPLVHEDRDSNILR
+139 GAPLVHEDRESNVLH
-154 HIPIRKGDV
+154 HIPVRKGDV
-163 EQGFAQADVIVEGYY
+163 KQGFAQADVIVESYY

-192 ALGFIDDQG
+192 ALGYIDDQG

-216 HQIAHMLDL
+216 HQIAHILDL
-225 PKDQLREI
+225 PEDSLREI

-241 GGREDMYIQH
+241 GGREDMHIQH

-262 PVKIIFDREEVTQRT
+262 PVKIIFDRQEVTQRT
-277 GKRHPFYMRHRT
+277 GKRHPFYLRYRT
-289 GATRDGR
+289 GATGDGQ
-296 LVAAEVELI
+296 LVAAEVEVI

-310 YASTSIPVLNN
+310 YASTSIPVLSN

-332 PNARI
+332 PNARV
-337 DAYTV
+337 DAYAV
-342 YTNNAVTMAMRGFG
+342 YTNNAVAMAMRGFG
-356 ATQPPMGY
+356 ATQVPMGY

-370 LAEALGMDPV
+370 LAEALNMDPV

-397 NVMSGETGVRETLRQ
+397 NVMTEETGVKETLRQ
-412 AALAAGWRQESERWI
+412 AALAAGWRQEGERWI
-427 KPELGSPSAPYKRRG
+427 KPELGAPSAPHKRRG
-442 IGVAVAYKNVGYSL
+442 IGVAIGYKNVGYSL
-456 GFDDKASAHVTLTLA
+456 GFEDKSSAHVELTLA
-471 ESGEITRALVKIAS
+471 ESGEIARALVKIAS

-506 DVSKVRMAYLDTA
+506 DLSKVRMAYLDTA
-519 DTPDAGSSSAS
+519 NVPDAGSSSAS
-530 RHVFISGN
+530 RHVFMSGG
-538 AVHRACLMAK
+538 AVHRACLSAR
-548 EKWEAALRAETG
+548 EKWEAVLRAETG
-560 EPHVEAE
+560 ETHVETE

-581 APETGE
+581 APETGQ
-587 CEPHISYSFATQI
+587 CEPHISYSYATQI

-615 KFWTAA
+615 HFWAAA

-644 GYALTEHYIQQDSR
+644 GYALTEHYIQQEGR

-679 ESIAV
+679 QSIAV

-722 IDDLPANAERV
+722 IDHLPANAERV
-733 WHALQAHTAKVQH
+733 WRALQGHL
-746 KRN
+746 KRP